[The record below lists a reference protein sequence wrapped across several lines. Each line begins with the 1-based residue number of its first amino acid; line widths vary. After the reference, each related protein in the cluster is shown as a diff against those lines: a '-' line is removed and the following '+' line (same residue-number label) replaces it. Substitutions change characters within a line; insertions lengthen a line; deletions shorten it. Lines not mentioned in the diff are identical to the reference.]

1 MKKSDKIESE
11 QMQKDDVKEKNAE
24 IILEEEQKKLD
35 VSAGLEEE
43 EISHVEAEIVK
54 DPYDDN
60 FENHNESSDSEDSN
74 ENADSNDNADSEE
87 HSATDGDDEIYT
99 KSIVGLVLG
108 VVAVIFDFIYPFVGV
123 TCGIVGIVFSVKA
136 GKTENSKGMAKAGLI
151 LSIVA
156 VSIFGVMA
164 ICSIALVG
172 AVIGGA
178 FGVLS
183 LY

>member
-11 QMQKDDVKEKNAE
+11 QIQKDDVKEKKAE

-60 FENHNESSDSEDSN
+60 FESSDSEDSN